1 MKILFIGP
9 GNDVHLARWINRI
22 SVHNQDL
29 YFYNSTPTL
38 TSEKIDAIDTNIF
51 KFKHTFLKTW
61 PIRIF
66 STYFELKKIIRDVDP
81 DIIHLHWLLDIPQYI
96 STFMKFK
103 NLLATPYGSDILL
116 YANKEKKK
124 LLRFHLAQHI
134 NKRIISKSKAF
145 CCDGNHL
152 IPQLKKLG
160 ATNKL
165 IELIYFGTDVKTFSP
180 AAKNLSFFEKY
191 RVPKHSFIILSNRGF
206 LPIYSIET
214 LLEAGQSL
222 KKSIKNLAIVI
233 VGGGVRDEYLREF
246 AKIQAIDDVTYFIG
260 RLNSDDFVEASA
272 SCDVYVSTSTSDGG
286 LAASVAEAMSCETAV
301 VITDFGDNKNWLKNE
316 SAGLVFPIK
325 NSFSLAEK
333 IIYLYNNPIKRKNL
347 GIEARKIIEIYN
359 NSEIETLKTIDF
371 YSKVLDMK

>member
-1 MKILFIGP
+1 
-9 GNDVHLARWINRI
+9 
-22 SVHNQDL
+22 L
-29 YFYNSTPTL
+29 YFYNSTPTS

-51 KFKHTFLKTW
+51 KFKHIFLRTW

-66 STYFELKKIIRDVDP
+66 STYFELKKIIRDVNP

-124 LLRFHLAQHI
+124 LLKFHLAQHI
-134 NKRIISKSKAF
+134 NKRIVSKSKAF

-152 IPQLKKLG
+152 IPQLKDLG

-180 AAKNLSFFEKY
+180 EAKNLSFFEKY
-191 RVPKHSFIILSNRGF
+191 GVPEHSFIILSNRGF

-246 AKIQAIDDVTYFIG
+246 AKTQAIDDVTYFIG
-260 RLNSDDFVEASA
+260 RLNSDDFIVATA

-333 IIYLYNNPIKRKNL
+333 IVYLYHNPIQRNNL

>member
-22 SVHNQDL
+22 SVHNRDL
-29 YFYNSTPTL
+29 YFYNSAPTL
-38 TSEKIDAIDTNIF
+38 TSEKIDAKHTNIF
-51 KFKHTFLKTW
+51 KFKHMFFKTW

-66 STYFELKKIIRDVDP
+66 TTYYELKKIIRDVDP
-81 DIIHLHWLLDIPQYI
+81 DIIHLHWLLDIPQYL

-116 YANKEKKK
+116 YANKEQKKFLK
-124 LLRFHLAQHI
+124 FYLAQHI

-165 IELIYFGTDVKTFSP
+165 IELIYFGTDIKTFSP
-180 AAKNLSFFEKY
+180 EAKNLSFFEKY
-191 RVPKHSFIILSNRGF
+191 GIPKHSFIVLSNRGF

-214 LLEAGQSL
+214 LLEAGNLL
-222 KKSIKNLAIVI
+222 KKNIENLAIVI
-233 VGGGVRDEYLREF
+233 VGGGVRDDYLREF
-246 AKIQAIDDVTYFIG
+246 ARAQAIDDVTYFIG
-260 RLNSDDFVEASA
+260 RLNSADFVQASA

-325 NSFSLAEK
+325 DSSSLADK
-333 IIYLYNNPIKRKNL
+333 IIYLYNNPGVRSNL
-347 GIEARKIIEIYN
+347 GVEARKIIETYN
-359 NSEIETLKTIDF
+359 NSEIETIKTIDF
-371 YSKVLDMK
+371 YYNTLDMK

>member
-1 MKILFIGP
+1 MKVIILAG
-9 GNDVHLARWINRI
+9 GLGTRI
-22 SVHNQDL
+22 SEETENKPKPMVLIN
-29 YFYNSTPTL
+29 NKP
-38 TSEKIDAIDTNIF
+38 
-51 KFKHTFLKTW
+51 LK
-61 PIRIF
+61 
-66 STYFELKKIIRDVDP
+66 
-81 DIIHLHWLLDIPQYI
+81 
-96 STFMKFK
+96 
-103 NLLATPYGSDILL
+103 
-116 YANKEKKK
+116 
-124 LLRFHLAQHI
+124 
-134 NKRIISKSKAF
+134 
-145 CCDGNHL
+145 
-152 IPQLKKLG
+152 
-160 ATNKL
+160 
-165 IELIYFGTDVKTFSP
+165 
-180 AAKNLSFFEKY
+180 
-191 RVPKHSFIILSNRGF
+191 KHSFIILSNRGF

-260 RLNSDDFVEASA
+260 RLNSDDFVEATA

-333 IIYLYNNPIKRKNL
+333 IIYLYNNPIERNNL